1 MHSHKYS
8 SEIGVFCSVVTIT
21 FPQKSPTRRP
31 VMVADGEI
39 VPTGAR
45 FGVSDGENVPSRT
58 RSRVSDAENVPTRSR
73 NTVSDAE
80 NVPARARFRVSDGQ
94 QPYSAAS
101 SGFSAFGALTP
112 SRTLR
117 RN

>member
-8 SEIGVFCSVVTIT
+8 SEIGGFCPVVTIT

-39 VPTGAR
+39 VPAGAR

-58 RSRVSDAENVPTRSR
+58 RSR
-73 NTVSDAE
+73 VSDAE

-101 SGFSAFGALTP
+101 SGFSACGALTP

>member
-1 MHSHKYS
+1 
-8 SEIGVFCSVVTIT
+8 
-21 FPQKSPTRRP
+21 
-31 VMVADGEI
+31 MVADGEN

-58 RSRVSDAENVPTRSR
+58 RSRVSDG
-73 NTVSDAE
+73 E

-101 SGFSAFGALTP
+101 SGFSACGALTP

>member
-8 SEIGVFCSVVTIT
+8 SEIGGFCPVVTIT

-58 RSRVSDAENVPTRSR
+58 RSRVSDAENVP
-73 NTVSDAE
+73 
-80 NVPARARFRVSDGQ
+80 ARARFRVSDGQ

-101 SGFSAFGALTP
+101 SGFSACGALTP

>member
-8 SEIGVFCSVVTIT
+8 SEIGGCCPVVTIT

-45 FGVSDGENVPSRT
+45 FGVSDG
-58 RSRVSDAENVPTRSR
+58 
-73 NTVSDAE
+73 E